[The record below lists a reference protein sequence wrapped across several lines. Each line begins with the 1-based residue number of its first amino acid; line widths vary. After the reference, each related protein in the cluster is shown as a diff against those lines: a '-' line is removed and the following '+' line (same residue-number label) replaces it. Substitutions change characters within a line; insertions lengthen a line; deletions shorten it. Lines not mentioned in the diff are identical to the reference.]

1 MFRGSDSSR
10 ALLPARGEKVAEG
23 RMRAVS
29 LNSRRK
35 FAGACTPHPPSGH
48 LLPSRRGAGLV
59 RSLIVLSFLLCL
71 AACQRTGPSFQ
82 KMGRQPKYDPYEP
95 SDFFADGMSAR
106 PRIAGTV
113 ARGEVSNNPFMDSG
127 KIDGQDGDGFPIPV
141 TAQLLDRGHQRFNIY
156 CSECHGRIGDGN
168 GMIPSRGFRRPP
180 SFHTEALRNA
190 KTGHF
195 FDVMTNGFG
204 AMPPYAVQVP
214 VADRWAIVAYIRALQ
229 LSQNGTLNDVPA
241 GERSKLGAVTAP
253 APAVSAPAIGAP
265 AVSAPATSNQQPATA
280 TGAAQ

>member
-1 MFRGSDSSR
+1 MFRGKTAIVLA
-10 ALLPARGEKVAEG
+10 ALLA
-23 RMRAVS
+23 
-29 LNSRRK
+29 
-35 FAGACTPHPPSGH
+35 
-48 LLPSRRGAGLV
+48 
-59 RSLIVLSFLLCL
+59 LSA

-82 KMGRQPKYDPYEP
+82 KMGRQPKYDPLEP

-113 ARGEVSNNPFMDSG
+113 ARGEISSNPFMDSG
-127 KIDGQDGDGFPIPV
+127 KIDGADGDGFPMPV
-141 TAQLLDRGHQRFNIY
+141 TEQTLNRGHERFNIY
-156 CSECHGRIGDGN
+156 CSECHGRLGDGN

-214 VADRWAIVAYIRALQ
+214 VADRWAIISYIRALQ
-229 LSQNGTLNDVPA
+229 LSQNATINDVPETEKAKLA
-241 GERSKLGAVTAP
+241 GGTR
-253 APAVSAPAIGAP
+253 
-265 AVSAPATSNQQPATA
+265 
-280 TGAAQ
+280 